1 MLNRYLKLDAVD
13 PEGPSICSTGR
24 VTKMKRNVVHHSYLQ
39 AGSQLL
45 PCTLLALFAQ
55 KHKIHTHLSPSP
67 IEKGRTKICLPA
79 ERQST
84 KGKPQVSVCYSDM
97 HVTFTRIEPF
107 RPASKMNVHWRVSN
121 ARKWWPFGFWDE
133 CTCTVCDVSICV
145 CIVTRKKN
153 LNNISVCVYMHKGG
167 RYPTR

>member
-1 MLNRYLKLDAVD
+1 MQ
-13 PEGPSICSTGR
+13 SIQKDHQYAAQAAWR
-24 VTKMKRNVVHHSYLQ
+24 RWNVTSFITAICRQ
-39 AGSQLL
+39 ARS
-45 PCTLLALFAQ
+45 CFLALCLLYLPKNTRYIHICHPRRSRKGELKFAFPQ
-55 KHKIHTHLSPSP
+55 KD
-67 IEKGRTKICLPA
+67 
-79 ERQST
+79 ST

-107 RPASKMNVHWRVSN
+107 RPASKMNVHWRVRN